1 MDKNLYSF
9 TVKKADG
16 QPQNLEDLKGQVVL
30 VVNVASKCG
39 FTGQYEGLEVLYKK
53 FQNKKFNILGFPCN
67 QFGGQEPGTNE
78 EIQSFCK
85 MNYGVSFPVL
95 AKIEVNGND
104 QDPLYAW
111 LKNAAPG
118 ILGIEAI
125 KWNFTKFLVGADG
138 QVIKRYA
145 PQAKPEEI
153 EKDIE
158 EALNL

>member
-39 FTGQYEGLEVLYKK
+39 FTGQYEGLEALYKK

-67 QFGGQEPGTNE
+67 QFGGQEPGTND

>member
-39 FTGQYEGLEVLYKK
+39 FTGQYEGLEALYKK

>member
-67 QFGGQEPGTNE
+67 QFGGQEPGTND